1 MVFEN
6 RALAQRTGARSS
18 QVSETHAASA
28 RRVRFA
34 RGYLR
39 AALALAFLMA
49 ASAFAQSGDAEVTGI
64 VKDPTGS
71 PVSGAT
77 LKLVNADS
85 GVTRSTTVDN
95 EGRYKFVSVPPGRY
109 TLRTEAAGFKSE
121 TATGFVLSIGTRID
135 HDVALTVGNVQEA
148 ITVSGDVPPID
159 TSKAEV
165 AGVVTQQQI
174 DSLPVNTRQF
184 LNLALLMPG
193 TTQDASRSF
202 YNNVQLG
209 GGGRFYANGFSVD
222 GVTNTWAEQGEPR
235 QNIPQG
241 AVLEFKV
248 NTNQFKPEAGLAMG
262 GFVTVV
268 TRSGSNAFHGDAF
281 EFFRH
286 SSLNHD
292 NTFTEQSLAAAGV
305 SGKAPFKRNQFGG
318 DIGGPIVKNRTHF
331 FASYERTQIDDS
343 FTIFTGAAGHAFYSA
358 NEGVFNKPSYDQML
372 NLRLD
377 HQISTNQ
384 HAFARY
390 SQEWNK
396 QTYQGC
402 ANASESN
409 CYDGLIPRKS
419 FVAGHTWTPN
429 ATLVNDF
436 RFQYAFAS
444 FLLGP
449 SGKNIFA
456 DLGNYS
462 DQRLALLEPV
472 YIFPSFRYGFGY
484 NELGEERRWQFKDDI
499 TLIKG
504 NHAFKFGFDF
514 SHIPFADDSTSN
526 YRGSWTFAT
535 DQVFNPRDP
544 ATIAALTKPTQFTA
558 AIPGQYTSV
567 PVSQYGAYVQ
577 DDWRVH
583 RDLTLSLGLRW
594 DREAGSYNES
604 LDLGQ
609 FSKAIPFIGNPGQR
623 GQSANFAPR
632 FGLAWNVKGTGKDV
646 IRAGFGIYYNNI
658 QTLLNFPENRNLS
671 QCSVLIANPS
681 YPNPYGGQSPT
692 SFCSSAAPTVTVL
705 DKGFSMPYSEQ
716 FTLGYSRQVTK
727 DFSVHVD
734 GVYMHTLRDWR
745 NWDMNYPNAAGVR
758 PNLDFARILDHKS
771 ISQYKYKGL
780 YIRAEKRFANRYQF
794 LVSYT
799 LASSRDDNPQAQ
811 VVNQNSYNLDWG
823 AAGIDR
829 RNTLVASGSV
839 RLPWKF
845 EAGAVWQIRSSLPFS
860 AFSTIQVDGVTQYVA
875 GTTRNLGNRD
885 NAGLLASVNAY
896 RATLKLADIPLSN
909 IDKSSFNS
917 FDLKISRPIFI
928 RNEKRIEAIGQA
940 FNLFGR
946 TNLSGGT
953 TTAASSAN
961 FGRILGASNLQ
972 QAELAV
978 KFSF

>member
-1 MVFEN
+1 MILEN
-6 RALAQRTGARSS
+6 RWPATLMLAVLIT
-18 QVSETHAASA
+18 AAA
-28 RRVRFA
+28 V
-34 RGYLR
+34 
-39 AALALAFLMA
+39 
-49 ASAFAQSGDAEVTGI
+49 AQSGDGEVTGL
-64 VKDPTGS
+64 VKDPTGA
-71 PVSGAT
+71 PIAAAAM
-77 LKLVNADS
+77 KLVNADS
-85 GVTRSTTVDN
+85 GVTRSNTSDG
-95 EGRYKFVSVPPGRY
+95 EGRYKFVAVPPGRY
-109 TLRTEAAGFKSE
+109 TLHTEAAGFKSE
-121 TATGFVLSIGTRID
+121 TTTGFVLTIGARVD
-135 HDVALTVGNVQEA
+135 HNVALAIGSVQEA
-148 ITVSGDVPPID
+148 VTVSGDVPPID

-241 AVLEFKV
+241 AVQEFKV
-248 NTNQFKPEAGLAMG
+248 NTNQFKAEAGLAMG

-268 TRSGSNAFHGDAF
+268 TKSGSNAFHGDAF

-292 NTFTEQSLAAAGV
+292 NKFVEQSLAAAGV
-305 SGKAPFKRNQFGG
+305 DGKAPFKRNQFGG
-318 DIGGPIVKNRTHF
+318 DLGGPIIKNRTHF

-358 NEGVFNKPSYDQML
+358 NEGVFKKPSYDQML

-409 CYDGLIPRKS
+409 CYDGLIPRKA
-419 FVAGHTWTPN
+419 FVAGHTWTPT
-429 ATLVNDF
+429 ATFVNEF

-449 SGKNIFA
+449 SGKNIFTE
-456 DLGNYS
+456 LGNYS
-462 DQRLALLEPV
+462 PERLALLEPV

-484 NELGEERRWQFKDDI
+484 NELGVEKRWQFKDDM
-499 TLIKG
+499 TFIKG
-504 NHAFKFGFDF
+504 KHALKVGFEY
-514 SHIPFADDSTSN
+514 SYIPFADDSTSN
-526 YRGSWTFAT
+526 YRGSFTFAT
-535 DQVFNPRDP
+535 DQVFNPKDP
-544 ATIAALTKPTQFTA
+544 ATIAALTKPTLFTA

-583 RDLTLSLGLRW
+583 PDVTLSLGLRW
-594 DREAGSYNES
+594 DREVGSYNER
-604 LDLGQ
+604 LDLKK
-609 FSKAIPFIGNPGQR
+609 FATAIPFIGEPSKRGQR
-623 GQSANFAPR
+623 KNFAPR
-632 FGLAWNVKGTGKDV
+632 FGLAWNVMGSGNNV
-646 IRAGFGIYYNNI
+646 IRAGFGVYYNNI

-671 QCSVLIANPS
+671 QCSVLIANPP
-681 YPNPYGGQSPT
+681 YPNPYGNQSPT
-692 SFCSSAAPTVTVL
+692 AFCSAAAPNVTVL
-705 DKGFSMPYSEQ
+705 DKKFSMPYSQ
-716 FTLGYSRQVTK
+716 QLTIGYSRQVAK
-727 DFSVHVD
+727 DFSVHLD
-734 GVYMHTLRDWR
+734 GVYMHTFRDWR
-745 NWDMNYPNAAGVR
+745 NFDMNYPNAAGVR
-758 PNLDFARILDHKS
+758 PNLDFARVLSHKS

-780 YIRAEKRFANRYQF
+780 YVRAEKRFARRYQL

-799 LASSRDDNPQAQ
+799 LASSRDDNPQGQ
-811 VVNQNSYNLDWG
+811 VTNQNNYNLDWG

-829 RNTLVASGSV
+829 RNALVASGSV
-839 RLPWKF
+839 KLPWKF
-845 EAGAVWQIRSSLPFS
+845 DLGAVWQVRSSLPFS

-875 GTTRNLGNRD
+875 GTSRNLGNRD
-885 NAGLLASVNAY
+885 NVGLLSAVNAY
-896 RATLKLADIPLSN
+896 RATLKLADLPLSN
-909 IDKSSFNS
+909 IEKSSFNS
-917 FDLKISRPIFI
+917 FDLKISRPIFT
-928 RNEKRIEAIGQA
+928 RNEHRIDLIGQA

-946 TNLSGGT
+946 TNLTGGT
-953 TTAASSAN
+953 TTAANSAN
-961 FGRILGASNLQ
+961 FGKILGAGNLQ

-978 KFSF
+978 RYSF